1 MSIKDLVYKVPGLSF
16 DVNRLVDTYRE
27 IKKKKEFDQGN
38 GSVSHIDSISLN
50 KIPGN
55 DDSISGKYSWGL
67 YWTKPD
73 SSGQEVARADYIEE
87 NNFTEFLPEFENTY
101 FKFVYDILSR
111 RFALGRTRILKKG
124 PRSTLSWHKDPEPR
138 LHIPIITNPGCRFV
152 IEDRSFHLPAD
163 GGVWIVNA
171 KKYHNFFNGGEEDR
185 IHLVATLPLSK
196 LFTKKKYTYNQLW
209 DQWVS

>member
-27 IKKKKEFDQGN
+27 IKRKKEFDQGD

-55 DDSISGKYSWGL
+55 DDSTSGKYSWGL

-124 PRSTLSWHKDPEPR
+124 PRSTLSWHKDPELR
-138 LHIPIITNPGCRFV
+138 LHIPIITNPGCTFV

-185 IHLVATLPLSK
+185 IHLVATLPFSK
-196 LFTKKKYTYNQLW
+196 LFTKKKYTNNQLW

>member
-27 IKKKKEFDQGN
+27 IKRKKQFDQGD
-38 GSVSHIDSISLN
+38 GSVSHIDSIALN

-55 DDSISGKYSWGL
+55 DDSTSGKYSWGL

-73 SSGQEVARADYIEE
+73 SSGKEVARANYINE
-87 NNFTEFLPEFENTY
+87 NNFTEFLPELENKY
-101 FKFVYDILSR
+101 FKHVYDQLSQ
-111 RFALGRTRILKKG
+111 RFKLGRTRILKKG

-138 LHIPIITNPGCRFV
+138 LHIPIITNPGCRLV
-152 IEDRSFHLPAD
+152 VEDRAFHLPAD
-163 GGVWIVNA
+163 GSVWVVNA

-185 IHLVATLPLSK
+185 IHLVTTLPLTNI
-196 LFTKKKYTYNQLW
+196 FNERKYSYEELW
-209 DQWVS
+209 GRCVS